1 MREKQGQHYTI
12 GLSLSVLRKPCC
24 GKLFLNVLSWVIC
37 LIQITKE
44 VCSTMLTPTLYYRH
58 RSWDCAARQVTHC
71 LLTTQCCC
79 HHPGP
84 NKTDFIFLK
93 CVEFATDDN
102 CVCWFASHTR
112 QCLKRVAA
120 PPQRLSHQVCHIRSS

>member
-102 CVCWFASHTR
+102 CVCCFASHTR

-120 PPQRLSHQVCHIRSS
+120 PPQRLSHQVCHI